1 MKSLKIKTKMAI
13 LMLLVA
19 LSGIGVAG
27 TSILRM
33 ETQKDMFLETMEKEI
48 RGEFDQKIKEQ
59 VESAVSVLQSVY
71 NAHLQGVYT
80 REEAEKIGL
89 ETLRNMRYGEDGY
102 FWGDKTDG
110 TCVVLLGKDTEG
122 TNRGDAKDA
131 AGFPFVQ
138 AIKEQALNGGGYTDF
153 VFPRPGETEALPKR
167 GYSAYFAP
175 FDLVLGTGNYTDFI
189 DTYIAEENEIV
200 EASIQKSIIELLIII
215 LICVG
220 VSCSLGF
227 YIVLSIVKPIAKLNK
242 VTRTLAEGNLDAE
255 VDMDSNDEIGQL
267 AKSMVVLINRLKT
280 YILYIDEISYLLEE
294 IGRGNL
300 NLTFQNSYE
309 GDFWKVKQALIG
321 TADML
326 NDTLVQINIAAE
338 QVANG
343 SEQVA
348 AGAQALSQG
357 ATEQASSIQELSAS
371 MNEVSE
377 HSSETARNAE
387 EAKAISVAS
396 TDAIH
401 RGNDQMNQMVQSME
415 EISNT
420 SKEIGKI
427 IKAIEDIAFQ
437 TNILALNAAVE
448 AARAGEA
455 GRGFAVVADEVR
467 NLAGKSAES
476 AKNTADLIEKS
487 IKAVEQGAN
496 HVNETAVALA
506 DVVKNAEK
514 SSQIIQYIADASEE
528 QAASIAQVNLG
539 VEQIAVVV
547 QTNSATAEESAA
559 ASEEL
564 SGQSLM
570 LKELIGK
577 FRLKDFN
584 DTADTKVDHVAP
596 HTSIDSMQESFEGKY

>member
-1 MKSLKIKTKMAI
+1 MKSIKIKTKMAI

-33 ETQKDMFLETMEKEI
+33 ETQKDMFLATMEKEI
-48 RGEFDQKIKEQ
+48 REEFDQKIKEQ
-59 VESAVSVLQSVY
+59 VESAVSVLQNVY

-80 REEAEKIGL
+80 KDEAEKIGL
-89 ETLRNMRYGEDGY
+89 DTLRNMRYGEDGY

-122 TNRGDAKDA
+122 TNRKDAKDA

-138 AIKEQALNGGGYTDF
+138 AIKEQAMNGGGYTDF
-153 VFPRPGETEALPKR
+153 VFPKPGETEAMPKR

-200 EASIQKSIIELLIII
+200 EAGIRESIIELLIII

-227 YIVLSIVKPIAKLNK
+227 YIVLSIVKPIGRLNK

-280 YILYIDEISYLLEE
+280 YIVYIDEISYLLEE

-326 NDTLVQINIAAE
+326 NDTLVQINIASE

-348 AGAQALSQG
+348 SGAQALSQG
-357 ATEQASSIQELSAS
+357 ATEQASAIEELSAS
-371 MNEVSE
+371 INEVSE
-377 HSSETARNAE
+377 HSSKTARNAE
-387 EAKAISVAS
+387 EAEAISVAS
-396 TDAIH
+396 TNAIR
-401 RGNDQMNQMVQSME
+401 RGNERMNEMVQSME

-487 IKAVEQGAN
+487 VRAVEQGAE
-496 HVNETAVALA
+496 HVNEAAAALA

-514 SSQIIQYIADASEE
+514 STQIIQYIANASEE

-570 LKELIGK
+570 LKELIAK
-577 FRLKDFN
+577 FRLKGFN
-584 DTADTKVDHVAP
+584 STGDTKVENTVHSTFDD
-596 HTSIDSMQESFEGKY
+596 SIEDSFEGKY

>member
-13 LMLLVA
+13 LMLLVV
-19 LSGIGVAG
+19 LSGISVAG

-33 ETQKDMFLETMEKEI
+33 ETQKKIFLQTLEGEI
-48 RGEFDQKIKEQ
+48 RDEFDQKIKEQ
-59 VESAVSVLQSVY
+59 VDSAVSVLQSVY

-80 REEAEKIGL
+80 KEEAEKIGL
-89 ETLRNMRYGEDGY
+89 ETLRNMRYGDDGY
-102 FWGDKTDG
+102 FWADKTDG

-122 TNRGDAKDA
+122 TNRADAKDA
-131 AGFPFVQ
+131 EGFPFIQ
-138 AIKEQALNGGGYTDF
+138 AIKEQAMNGGGYTDF

-189 DTYIAEENEIV
+189 DNYIAEEKTIV
-200 EASIQKSIIELLIII
+200 EAGIRESIIGLLIII
-215 LICVG
+215 LICVV
-220 VSCSLGF
+220 VSCSLGV
-227 YIVLSIVKPIAKLNK
+227 YIVLGIVRPIGKLNR
-242 VTRTLAEGNLDAE
+242 VTQALAEGNLDAE
-255 VDMDSNDEIGQL
+255 VDLDSNDEIGQL
-267 AKSMVVLINRLKT
+267 SKSMGILIERLKT
-280 YILYIDEISYLLEE
+280 YIQYIDEISYLLEE
-294 IGRGNL
+294 IGKGNL
-300 NLTFQNSYE
+300 KLTFQNSFE
-309 GDFWKVKQALIG
+309 GDFWKVKQALIS

-326 NDTLVQINIAAE
+326 NDTMMQINIAAE

-348 AGAQALSQG
+348 SGAQALSQG
-357 ATEQASSIQELSAS
+357 ATEQASAIQELSAS
-371 MNEVSE
+371 MNEVSD
-377 HSSETARNAE
+377 HSSKTAKNAE

-396 TDAIH
+396 ANAIN
-401 RGNDQMNQMVQSME
+401 RGKEQMDEMVRSME

-420 SKEIGKI
+420 SNEIGKI

-448 AARAGEA
+448 AARAGDA
-455 GRGFAVVADEVR
+455 GKGFAVVADEVR

-476 AKNTADLIEKS
+476 AKNTAVLIEKS
-487 IKAVEQGAN
+487 VRAVEQGVN
-496 HVNETAVALA
+496 HVNETAEALA

-514 SSQIIQYIADASEE
+514 STQIIQYIADASEE
-528 QAASIAQVNLG
+528 QAASIAQVNIG

-577 FRLKDFN
+577 FKLKGSKDSAFSETG
-584 DTADTKVDHVAP
+584 DLRTAFISLPLEGD
-596 HTSIDSMQESFEGKY
+596 EGKY